1 MADIVEAMVDGG
13 RASAGP
19 PLGPA
24 LGPKGVNIGQV
35 IALIN
40 QKTKAF
46 DGMKVPVKIIIQAD
60 KSFDVTV
67 GTPPISALIKNE
79 LGISKGSGN
88 PKTEI
93 VGNLSVA
100 QIKKV
105 TAQKE
110 QDLLGATEKARVLEV
125 AGNCVSMGVTVDGKA
140 PKAFQKDV
148 KAGLYDDQLEH

>member
-1 MADIVEAMVDGG
+1 MVDTVEALVDGG

-35 IALIN
+35 IAKIN
-40 QKTKAF
+40 EKTKAF
-46 DGMKVPVKIIIQAD
+46 DGMKVPVKVLINDD
-60 KSFDVTV
+60 KSFDIKV
-67 GTPPISALIKNE
+67 GTPPVSALIKNE

-93 VGNLSVA
+93 VGNLTVEQA
-100 QIKKV
+100 KKV
-105 TAQKE
+105 AEMKK
-110 QDLLGATEKARVLEV
+110 DSLLGATEKARVLEV
-125 AGNCVSMGVTVDGKA
+125 AGNCVSCGVTIDGKA

-148 KAGLYDDQLEH
+148 KAGQYDDQFDN